1 MTNSVTSTV
10 SSTASKSF
18 NRAVKA
24 TSAMMLLALLGGC
37 ATISNL
43 NPFGSAKLKPAELQS
58 FTPQI
63 KVANS
68 WSVDVGDSE
77 QGNFAPVLFEST
89 VYAASEEGQLV
100 AIDRATGKTKWKV
113 KVGSKLKAGV
123 AATLDT
129 VAVID
134 VNNNLLAFDSAGKQK
149 WQSGVGSDVSSV
161 PVGASGT
168 ILVRGIDFSVIAF
181 SASNGAQ
188 RWKYTRQL
196 PPLTLRVNSPVDVNN
211 ARVYAGFPGGRL
223 VALDLNAGT
232 VSWEGSLA
240 TPTGTT
246 EIERITDVTGTPI
259 YNFREVCAAAFQGK
273 LGCLDA
279 VSARPVWTADF
290 SAPSG
295 ASVDDRYMIAPNES
309 GDLFAFSR
317 SGGKQVWRIETFQR
331 RLPTTPTVIGR
342 AVAVGDFEGYVH
354 FIERDTGKTIARTKV
369 GSTTFTSQPVP
380 VETDAIIVQSRGGS
394 VALISVQ

>member
-1 MTNSVTSTV
+1 MSEPMKQAIKMT
-10 SSTASKSF
+10 F
-18 NRAVKA
+18 AVA
-24 TSAMMLLALLGGC
+24 VLALLGGC
-37 ATISNL
+37 ATISSTMSSL
-43 NPFGSAKLKPAELQS
+43 NPFGGGSVKPAALQE
-58 FTPQI
+58 FTPQL
-63 KVANS
+63 KVANA
-68 WSVDVGDSE
+68 WSVDVGDSK
-77 QGNFAPVLFEST
+77 QGTFAPVLLDST
-89 VYAASEEGQLV
+89 VYAASEEGQLIAV
-100 AIDRATGKTKWKV
+100 DKATGKTRWKV

-134 VNNNLLAFDSAGKQK
+134 VNNNLIAFDLDGKQK
-149 WQSGVGSDVSSV
+149 WQTGIGSDVSSV

-168 ILVRGIDFSVIAF
+168 ILVRGIDFSVIAY
-181 SASNGAQ
+181 SASNGGQ

-232 VSWEGSLA
+232 VAWEGALA
-240 TPTGTT
+240 SPTGTT
-246 EIERITDVTGTPI
+246 EIERIADVTGTPV

-279 VSARPVWTADF
+279 VSARPIWTVDF

-295 ASVDDRYMIAPNES
+295 ASVDDRYMIAPNEL
-309 GDLFAFSR
+309 GDMFAFSR
-317 SGGKQVWRIETFQR
+317 SGGKQVWKIENFQR
-331 RLPTTPTVIGR
+331 RLPTTPAVIGR

-380 VETDAIIVQSRGGS
+380 VETEALIVQSRGGS

>member
-1 MTNSVTSTV
+1 MNEPMKQ
-10 SSTASKSF
+10 AIKM
-18 NRAVKA
+18 
-24 TSAMMLLALLGGC
+24 TSAVAVLALLGGC
-37 ATISNL
+37 ATISSTMSSL
-43 NPFGSAKLKPAELQS
+43 NPFGGGAVKPAVLQE
-58 FTPQI
+58 FTPQL
-63 KVANS
+63 KVANA

-77 QGNFAPVLFEST
+77 QGTFAPVLLDST
-89 VYAASEEGQLV
+89 VYAASEEGQLI
-100 AIDRATGKTKWKV
+100 AIDKATGKTKWKV
-113 KVGSKLKAGV
+113 KVGAKLKAGV

-134 VNNNLLAFDSAGKQK
+134 VNNNLIAFDLDGKQK
-149 WQSGVGSDVSSV
+149 WQASIGSDVSSV

-168 ILVRGIDFSVIAF
+168 ILVRGIDFSVIAY
-181 SASNGAQ
+181 SASNGGQ

-232 VSWEGSLA
+232 VSWEGALTS
-240 TPTGTT
+240 PTGTT
-246 EIERITDVTGTPI
+246 EIERIADVTGTPV

-279 VSARPVWTADF
+279 VSARPIWTVDF

-295 ASVDDRYMIAPNES
+295 ASVDDRYMIAPNEL
-309 GDLFAFSR
+309 GDMFAFSR
-317 SGGKQVWRIETFQR
+317 SGGKQVWKIENFQR
-331 RLPTTPTVIGR
+331 RLPTTPAVIGR

-380 VETDAIIVQSRGGS
+380 VETDALIVQSRGGS

>member
-1 MTNSVTSTV
+1 MSQTMKRTFQF
-10 SSTASKSF
+10 STAF
-18 NRAVKA
+18 AV
-24 TSAMMLLALLGGC
+24 LALLGGC
-37 ATISNL
+37 ASIGSTMSSL
-43 NPFGSAKLKPAELQS
+43 NPFGSSAVKPAELQE
-58 FTPQI
+58 FTAQL

-77 QGNFAPVLFEST
+77 QGNFAPVLLDST

-100 AIDRATGKTKWKV
+100 AIDKATGQTKWKV
-113 KVGSKLKAGV
+113 KVGSRLKAGV

-129 VAVID
+129 VAVVD
-134 VNNNLLAFDSAGKQK
+134 ENNNLIAFDINGKQI
-149 WQSGVGSDVSSV
+149 WQTGIGVDVSSV

-168 ILVRGIDFSVIAF
+168 FLVRGIDFSVVAY
-181 SASNGAQ
+181 STSNGAQ
-188 RWKYTRQL
+188 RWKYVRQL
-196 PPLTLRVNSPVDVNN
+196 PPLTLRVNTPVDVNN

-232 VSWEGSLA
+232 VSWEGTLA
-240 TPTGTT
+240 SPTGTT
-246 EIERITDVTGTPI
+246 EIERIADVTGTPI
-259 YNFREVCAAAFQGK
+259 YNFREVCAASFQGK

-279 VSARPVWTADF
+279 VSSRPIWTVDF

-295 ASVDDRYMIAPNES
+295 ASVDDRYIIAPNEL
-309 GDLFAFSR
+309 GDMFAFSR

-331 RLPTTPTVIGR
+331 RVPTTPSVIGR
-342 AVAVGDFEGYVH
+342 AVAVGDFAGYVH

-369 GSTTFTSQPVP
+369 GSTAFTSQPVP
-380 VETDAIIVQSRGGS
+380 VETDALIVQSRGGS

>member
-1 MTNSVTSTV
+1 MTNPVNSTV
-10 SSTASKSF
+10 NKPF
-18 NRAVKA
+18 KRAVKVS
-24 TSAMMLLALLGGC
+24 SALLVFALLGGC

-43 NPFGSAKLKPAELQS
+43 NPFGSSKLEPAELQS
-58 FTPQI
+58 FTPQL
-63 KVANS
+63 KVANV

-89 VYAASEEGQLV
+89 VYAASEEGQLL
-100 AIDRATGKTKWKV
+100 AIDKETGKIKWKV
-113 KVGSKLKAGV
+113 EVDSQLKAGV

-134 VNNNLLAFDSAGKQK
+134 VNNNLLAFDAAGKQK
-149 WQSGVGSDVSSV
+149 WQVSVGSDVSSV
-161 PVGASGT
+161 PIGAAGT
-168 ILVRGIDFSVIAF
+168 ILVRGIDFSVIAY

-223 VALDLNAGT
+223 VALDLNSGA
-232 VSWEGSLA
+232 VSWEGTLA
-240 TPTGTT
+240 TPSGTT
-246 EIERITDVTGTPI
+246 EIERIADITGTPV

-279 VSARPVWTADF
+279 VSARPVWTVDF
-290 SAPSG
+290 SAPNG
-295 ASVDDRYMIAPNES
+295 ASVDDRYMIAANES

-380 VETDAIIVQSRGGS
+380 VETDAVIVQSRGGS

>member
-1 MTNSVTSTV
+1 MSEQMKQ
-10 SSTASKSF
+10 AIKM
-18 NRAVKA
+18 
-24 TSAMMLLALLGGC
+24 TSAVAVLALLGGC
-37 ATISNL
+37 ATISSTMSSL
-43 NPFGSAKLKPAELQS
+43 NPFGSGAVKPAALQE
-58 FTPQI
+58 FTPQL
-63 KVANS
+63 KVANT

-77 QGNFAPVLFEST
+77 QGTFAPVLLDST
-89 VYAASEEGQLV
+89 VYAASEEGQLI
-100 AIDRATGKTKWKV
+100 AIDKATGKTKWKV
-113 KVGSKLKAGV
+113 KAGAKLKAGV

-129 VAVID
+129 VAVVD
-134 VNNNLLAFDSAGKQK
+134 ENNNLIAFDLDGKQK
-149 WQSGVGSDVSSV
+149 WQASIGTDVSSV

-168 ILVRGIDFSVIAF
+168 ILVRGIDFSVIAY
-181 SASNGAQ
+181 SASNGGQ

-223 VALDLNAGT
+223 VALDLNTGT
-232 VSWEGSLA
+232 VSWEGALTS
-240 TPTGTT
+240 PTGTT
-246 EIERITDVTGTPI
+246 EIERIADITGSPV

-279 VSARPVWTADF
+279 VSARPIWTVDF

-295 ASVDDRYMIAPNES
+295 ASVDDRYMIAPNEL
-309 GDLFAFSR
+309 GDMFAFSR
-317 SGGKQVWRIETFQR
+317 SGGKQVWKIENFQR
-331 RLPTTPTVIGR
+331 RVPTTPAVIGR

-380 VETDAIIVQSRGGS
+380 VETDALIVQSRGGS